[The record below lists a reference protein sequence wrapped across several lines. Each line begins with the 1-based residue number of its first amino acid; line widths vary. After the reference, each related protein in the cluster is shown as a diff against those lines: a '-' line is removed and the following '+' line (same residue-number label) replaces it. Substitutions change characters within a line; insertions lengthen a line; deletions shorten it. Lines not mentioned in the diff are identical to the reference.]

1 MSETEHGVVIVGAGL
16 GGIRVAE
23 NLRSGGYTG
32 PITLVGDENHPPYDR
47 PPLSKSVLLGKQD
60 RVDLKPDEFY
70 AEQGITLRTGRSVT
84 AVAPAA
90 HAITLGSDD
99 DAETLGYDTLVLAT
113 GLRPRPFP
121 GSPANG
127 VHVIRSVDDALA
139 LRAESESART
149 AVVIGA
155 GFIGCEAA
163 ASLRAR
169 GLTVTLVEPAP
180 TPLAPALGEKIGDL
194 VTRLHLANGVD
205 VRSGIGVDALVAQ
218 DAQVSAVRLSD
229 GTEIPADLVVV
240 GIGSTPVVGYLDG
253 SGIELAARE
262 HGGGIACDAV
272 GHTSA
277 ADVSA
282 VGDVA
287 NWLDAE
293 GAPVRVEHWNHT
305 VEQAAIVAHQILGS
319 QEDVVAAVPYFWSD
333 QYDVKVQVLGWPKAT
348 DDVHVIE
355 DDGKKFVAYFSRD
368 GVLTA
373 VAGGGKAGAVM
384 KMRAKLQAAT
394 PIADLL

>member
-1 MSETEHGVVIVGAGL
+1 MSDTEHGVVIVGAGL

-23 NLRSGGYTG
+23 SLRSGGYSG

-60 RVDLKPDEFY
+60 RVDLKPEEFY
-70 AEQGITLRTGRSVT
+70 GDSAITLRTGTPVT
-84 AVAPAA
+84 AVTPGE
-90 HAITLGSDD
+90 HTVTVGSGG
-99 DAETLGYDTLVLAT
+99 DAEVLAYDTLVLAT

-121 GSPANG
+121 GSPAKG

-139 LRAESESART
+139 LRAESASASN

-163 ASLRAR
+163 ASLRTR

-180 TPLAPALGEKIGDL
+180 TPLAVALGEKIGGL
-194 VTRLHLANGVD
+194 VTRLHVANGVE
-205 VRSGIGVDALVAQ
+205 VRSGVGVEMLVSQ
-218 DAQVSAVRLSD
+218 DDQVTAVRLTD
-229 GTEIPADLVVV
+229 GTEIPADIVVV
-240 GIGSTPVVGYLDG
+240 GIGSTPVVEFLDG
-253 SGIELAARE
+253 SGIELAPRE
-262 HGGGIACDAV
+262 SGGGVACDAV
-272 GHTSA
+272 GRTSA
-277 ADVSA
+277 DDVYA

-287 NWLDAE
+287 NWLTVD
-293 GAPVRVEHWNHT
+293 GVPTRVEHWNHT
-305 VEQAAIVAHQILGS
+305 VEQAAIVAHHILGS
-319 QEDVVAAVPYFWSD
+319 DDDVVAAVPYFWSD
-333 QYDVKVQVLGWPKAT
+333 QYDVKVQVLGWPKGT
-348 DDVHVIE
+348 DDVHVID

-384 KMRAKLQAAT
+384 KMRAKLQAST
-394 PIADLL
+394 PIAELL